1 MVIARS
7 FKDAARLGS
16 ATTSLLLRKSEDLVC
31 QNLMCSKLGEA
42 CLCRLAVHLSRLS
55 GLRELDVAENDL
67 GILPEPVFEL
77 PELETLDISGGFRF
91 ILNPKLWWVV
101 GFVLFYN
108 KKRRNISARILSNSY
123 FATCV

>member
-1 MVIARS
+1 
-7 FKDAARLGS
+7 
-16 ATTSLLLRKSEDLVC
+16 
-31 QNLMCSKLGEA
+31 MCSKLGEA

-123 FATCV
+123 FATCA